1 MNSIATKILASTM
14 FGAIS
19 GIANLAYGIALAALL
34 FSGSLIP
41 GYELGVGVIL
51 LGGVI
56 LGLVVT
62 LRSGQPNAVAEV
74 QETTIAILVT
84 TVVVATTNMSGSVEE
99 AKVLTTL
106 AICGTFSIATG
117 LLFLIAGKLRIGGFA
132 NFLPFPVIAGF
143 IAGSGWLLLIGG
155 ISMVAGEHHELT
167 STLFSLTNALIFVKV
182 IPAIV
187 FALLMMVMLRRLS
200 HPMVAPLLLVTAG
213 GGFYLV
219 LLIAGIDVEKARSFG
234 WLLEITSSHGIM
246 FPTLDM
252 LRLIDWQQ
260 VIIAIPMAISAAAL
274 SMIAMLLNTNA
285 LELET
290 GNELD
295 ANAELRI
302 TGIANILVGFIGG
315 LSGFIALGHSLLA
328 KKMGVHGRSA
338 GFANVTVL
346 IIGMLIAEPLISK
359 VPIFL
364 MAGLVMFL
372 GLGLLYEWL
381 IKTHHKLPL
390 TEWMI
395 VVIIF
400 IVIATLGLFEGLAVG
415 LLVSVIMFIHS
426 YSKLPVIRLN
436 ASGCELRS
444 SVDRSAIATR
454 ILDYYGSSIQVI
466 YLQGYLFFGTADHIV
481 DGIRKRI
488 SRRDMP
494 VLRFLILDFSHVGG
508 CDSAATLCFIK
519 IRNIAKLGHVK
530 VIFTRVSVEVEYLL
544 QQAGLDFDVNE
555 LLSLA
560 IDSDHALEICESTL
574 LTEQYDELNSFNIL
588 HYLETILGSHSKLPE
603 LVEAMEYIYLKAG
616 NSLIHRDDDDTSVF
630 ILVQGQ
636 LKVQIDLPDGR
647 QLRLRTMT
655 SGAVVG
661 EISFYLHKKR
671 TADVI
676 VEEDSIVLRLDA
688 QVLAHLEK
696 ENSEVAILI
705 HRLLAINLSE
715 KLMSANRLIEI
726 GNICFYFAII
736 SMVTSPNGLH
746 FQV

>member
-1 MNSIATKILASTM
+1 M

-19 GIANLAYGIALAALL
+19 GITNLAYGISLAALL
-34 FSGSLIP
+34 FSGSLIS

-56 LGLVVT
+56 LGLVVAFC
-62 LRSGQPNAVAEV
+62 SGQPNAVAEV
-74 QETTIAILVT
+74 QETTIAILAT
-84 TVVVATTNMSGSVEE
+84 TMVVATSNMTGSVE
-99 AKVLTTL
+99 AKVATTL

-117 LLFLIAGKLRIGGFA
+117 MLFLIAGKLRLGGFA
-132 NFLPFPVIAGF
+132 NFLPYPVIAGF
-143 IAGSGWLLLIGG
+143 LAGSGWLLTIGG
-155 ISMVAGEHHELT
+155 VSMCMASSEHHELST
-167 STLFSLTNALIFVKV
+167 TLFSLTKPLIFVKV
-182 IPAIV
+182 LPAIV
-187 FALLMMVMLRRLS
+187 FALIMMIMLRRLL
-200 HPMVAPLLLVTAG
+200 HPMVAPFLLIVAG

-219 LLIAGIDVEKARSFG
+219 LLITGIEVEKARSFG
-234 WLLEITSSHGIM
+234 WLLEATSSRGIM
-246 FPTLDM
+246 FPALDM

-274 SMIAMLLNTNA
+274 NMIAMLLNTNA

-302 TGIANILVGFIGG
+302 TGLANILVGFVGG
-315 LSGFIALGHSLLA
+315 LSGFIALGDTLLA
-328 KKMGVHGRSA
+328 KQMGVQGRSA
-338 GFANVTVL
+338 GFANVIVL

-359 VPIFL
+359 VPTFL
-364 MAGLVMFL
+364 IAGLVMFL

-381 IKTHHKLPL
+381 IKTYHKLPF

-400 IVIATLGLFEGLAVG
+400 IVIATIGLFEGLAIGVM
-415 LLVSVIMFIHS
+415 VSVIMFIHS

-436 ASGCELRS
+436 VSGCELRS
-444 SVDRSAIATR
+444 SVDRSPIATR
-454 ILDYYGSSIQVI
+454 TLDYYGSSIQVI

-481 DGIRKRI
+481 DGVRKRI
-488 SRRDMP
+488 SQRNIP

-519 IRNIAKLGHVK
+519 IRNLAKLDSVK
-530 VIFTRVSVEVEYLL
+530 VIFTRVSVEIEYLL
-544 QQAGLDFDVNE
+544 QQAGLDFKVNE

-560 IDSDHALEICESTL
+560 IDMDHALEICESTL
-574 LTEQYDELNSFNIL
+574 LTEQYNELNSFNIL

-616 NSLIHRDDDDTSVF
+616 NSLIQRDDDGSSIF
-630 ILVQGQ
+630 ILVQGR

-688 QVLAHLEK
+688 QVLVHLEK

-715 KLMSANRLIEI
+715 KLKHSNRLIEI
-726 GNICFYFAII
+726 ANNLI
-736 SMVTSPNGLH
+736 
-746 FQV
+746 